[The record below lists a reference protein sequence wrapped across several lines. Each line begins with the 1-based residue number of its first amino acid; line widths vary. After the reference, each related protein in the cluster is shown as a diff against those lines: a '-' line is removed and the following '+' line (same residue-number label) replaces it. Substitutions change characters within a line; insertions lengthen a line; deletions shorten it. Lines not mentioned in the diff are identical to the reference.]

1 LSKSSLKSL
10 IFYIL
15 NRNKGDENS
24 EQLVK
29 TRMACEISEE
39 QYIFTLLPQ
48 RRIENSEVFSSYE
61 DMYVSGKS
69 SSFMLMSGDNSN
81 NLKQWFIPKAEVD
94 EFLYTNGSNVDDLKY
109 FIEQNII
116 LTDYEGL
123 V

>member
-1 LSKSSLKSL
+1 MSKSSLKSL

-81 NLKQWFIPKAEVD
+81 NLKQWFIPKTEVD
-94 EFLYTNGSNVDDLKY
+94 EFLYKNGSNVDDLKY

-116 LTDYEGL
+116 LTDYEGM